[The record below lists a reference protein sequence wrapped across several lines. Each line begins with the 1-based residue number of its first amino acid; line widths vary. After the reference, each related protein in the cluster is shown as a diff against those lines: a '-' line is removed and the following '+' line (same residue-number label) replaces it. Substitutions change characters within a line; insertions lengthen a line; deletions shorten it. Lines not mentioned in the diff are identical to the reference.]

1 MAGEMTWWPN
11 LQEHVMNAARH
22 EKNIPSLKMK
32 LIESRLAGTLKPISP
47 RRDFVNRL
55 GEHIH
60 SIRPLAIVNRVDNIH
75 YIVALLAGFVSLGV
89 LLVLGL
95 RALASFLG
103 RKPLSHT

>member
-1 MAGEMTWWPN
+1 MARSLN
-11 LQEHVMNAARH
+11 LQEYAMNAARH
-22 EKNIPSLKMK
+22 ITDIPSAKIN

-60 SIRPLAIVNRVDNIH
+60 LIRPPAIVNRVENIH
-75 YIVALLAGFVSLGV
+75 FIVALLAGFVSLGV
-89 LLVLGL
+89 LLVFGL

-103 RKPLSHT
+103 RKPLSRT